1 MPSLGASS
9 RTDHTY
15 VRYICMTGTHVSITH
30 SRVGSSAGF
39 DMLCRD
45 SGSSAG
51 RYALPSGGTSYRQAD
66 MPFRFPK
73 RHTGT
78 LAPDHQQAAI
88 NTQPCAVSG
97 RTRNHRAGH
106 TFQSLESIS
115 EDHRRGRPVIHSDHR
130 KSYQPT
136 PSSQLPDHRH
146 SQRLHLHSGDYCGG
160 QPSGHSPPW
169 RKLLCT
175 PRGLWAYG
183 PRHTRTPFAG
193 HPLGALEVPGRDV
206 CKPLCKPIPD
216 DWA

>member
-39 DMLCRD
+39 DMLCRWPTCHTGSD

-106 TFQSLESIS
+106 TFQSLEIIPSLDKAGAALMRTPQPFLTS
-115 EDHRRGRPVIHSDHR
+115 TVLDRAAPGATKQTLDRLHR
-130 KSYQPT
+130 K
-136 PSSQLPDHRH
+136 LGCK
-146 SQRLHLHSGDYCGG
+146 SGCNG
-160 QPSGHSPPW
+160 QSN
-169 RKLLCT
+169 R
-175 PRGLWAYG
+175 
-183 PRHTRTPFAG
+183 
-193 HPLGALEVPGRDV
+193 
-206 CKPLCKPIPD
+206 
-216 DWA
+216 